1 MMKLIISGTPEEI
14 AALVVAIQERQ
25 ASTLEIQVDGQALSK
40 ACQSATRDH
49 HEELPE
55 EEPLVALESVPT
67 VALFEELQSR
77 KETISFEAGPYMQYD
92 IKPKY
97 GIPYSPMVLEPL
109 YVIAMRQEDF

>member
-1 MMKLIISGTPEEI
+1 MKLIISGSPEEI
-14 AALVVAIQERQ
+14 AAFAVAIQARRFNTIE
-25 ASTLEIQVDGQALSK
+25 AKVDGQALSK

-49 HEELPE
+49 HEEPLE
-55 EEPLVALESVPT
+55 DEPLIALKSVPT

-77 KETISFEAGPYMQYD
+77 KETISFEAGPYMQYE